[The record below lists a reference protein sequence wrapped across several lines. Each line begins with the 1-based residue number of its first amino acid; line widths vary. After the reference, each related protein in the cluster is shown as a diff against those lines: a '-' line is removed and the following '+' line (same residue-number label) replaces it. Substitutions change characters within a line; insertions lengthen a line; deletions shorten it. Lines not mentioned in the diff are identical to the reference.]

1 MSINT
6 LSLGDIYSARQRIAE
21 IVVKTP
27 LVDSHLLSAETRSK
41 VKLKLENLQVTGAFK
56 IRGAANVLLSLS
68 DEQRSRGVITVS
80 SGNHGRAV
88 AYVADKLGV
97 NATICVPETVPDN
110 KLEAIQALGAELKV
124 EGENADAAMEFA
136 DILQAERGMTM
147 IHPFDDLMVIAG
159 QGTIGLELL
168 EDAPET
174 DTVIVPLSGG
184 GLMSGIAFAVKAIS
198 PAIHVVG
205 VSMERGAAMVES
217 LKAGEVVEIIE
228 EPTLADAL
236 AGGLNKDNKFTL
248 SMVQQFVDETLLVS
262 EDEIADA
269 IMYCLTEQRIVVEG
283 GAAVG
288 IAALLSNKVQKL
300 GKNVSIVISGG
311 NISMQ
316 VLNELIANGEAAK

>member
-6 LSLGDIYSARQRIAE
+6 LSLGDIYSAKQRIAE

-27 LVDSHLLSAETRSK
+27 LVDSPQLSAETGSK

-88 AYVADKLGV
+88 AYVADKLEIT
-97 NATICVPETVPDN
+97 ATICVPETVPDN
-110 KLEAIQALGAELKV
+110 KLQAIQALNAELKV
-124 EGENADAAMEFA
+124 VGENADAAMEYA
-136 DILQAERGMTM
+136 DILHAERGMTM

-184 GLMSGIAFAVKAIS
+184 GLMSGIAFAIKALS

-236 AGGLNKDNKFTL
+236 AGGLNKDNKYTL
-248 SMVQQFVDETLLVS
+248 PMVQQFVDETVLVS
-262 EDEIADA
+262 EEEIADA

-288 IAALLSNKVQKL
+288 VAALLSNKVQNL
-300 GKNVSIVISGG
+300 GENVSVVLSGG

-316 VLNELIANGEAAK
+316 VLNELIADGEVAK